1 MTQFSK
7 TFVVRPVSPSFKSAS
22 TNSAIFSS
30 ALVTP
35 FSLLKIIFHIP
46 KGNFSEIT
54 NFNFDLRAIHELK
67 LSFQYLDHFLSLLSR
82 RLTLRGFG

>member
-1 MTQFSK
+1 MTQLSK

-46 KGNFSEIT
+46 KGNISE
-54 NFNFDLRAIHELK
+54 
-67 LSFQYLDHFLSLLSR
+67 
-82 RLTLRGFG
+82 